1 MSGFPGVQDSTPTGA
16 GGPPVALSIAGTDS
30 GGGAGMTAD
39 VRAFAACGVH
49 GAVAVTAVTV
59 QNSLGVSG
67 VHEVPPDVVAAQ
79 IRTVADDMGV
89 DAAKTGMLASRQIIE
104 AVAGACDAVGIGR
117 GSTKRSGAGPSTGT
131 SVGEG
136 VPFVVDPV
144 AASMSGSPL
153 LADDALDAVRT
164 ELLPRATLVTP
175 NLDELALL
183 VDVKVVDEATAREAA
198 AALHDLG
205 AAAVLVKGGH
215 LEATTGRA
223 QPECVDLLSVD
234 GEVHEFRSP
243 RLDRPHTHGGGD
255 SLASAITAGLAR
267 GMSLVDA
274 VGLGKEFITRAVEH
288 SYPLGAGHGPV
299 STLWSAPL

>member
-1 MSGFPGVQDSTPTGA
+1 MTTTAADA
-16 GGPPVALSIAGTDS
+16 GRRGESPAVALSIAGTDS

-59 QNSLGVSG
+59 QNSLGVSD

-79 IRTVADDMGV
+79 IRTVAGDMGV
-89 DAAKTGMLASRQIIE
+89 DAAKTGMLATRSIIE
-104 AVAGACDAVGIGR
+104 AVVAACDEVGIGVT
-117 GSTKRSGAGPSTGT
+117 GST
-131 SVGEG
+131 
-136 VPFVVDPV
+136 PFVVDPV

-175 NLDELALL
+175 NLDEIALL
-183 VDVKVVDEATAREAA
+183 VGVKVVDEASAREAA
-198 AALHDLG
+198 AALHALG

-215 LEATTGRA
+215 LEASSGRP
-223 QPECVDLLSVD
+223 QQECVDLLSVD

-299 STLWSAPL
+299 RAMPM

>member
-1 MSGFPGVQDSTPTGA
+1 MTTARGSRRR
-16 GGPPVALSIAGTDS
+16 GGSPAVALAIAGTDS

-49 GAVAVTAVTV
+49 GSVAVTAVTV
-59 QNSLGVSG
+59 QDSLGVSG
-67 VHEVPPDVVAAQ
+67 FHEVPPEVVAAQ
-79 IRTVADDMGV
+79 IRTVAADMGV
-89 DAAKTGMLASRQIIE
+89 DAAKTGMLASREIIA
-104 AVAGACDAVGIGR
+104 AVVGACDSVGIG
-117 GSTKRSGAGPSTGT
+117 SGGI
-131 SVGEG
+131 
-136 VPFVVDPV
+136 PFVVDPV

-153 LADDALDAVRT
+153 LAEDALDAVRT

-175 NLDELALL
+175 NLDEIALL
-183 VDVKVVDEATAREAA
+183 VDVKVVDDASAREAA
-198 AALHDLG
+198 AALHGLG

-215 LEATTGRA
+215 LEASSGRP
-223 QPECVDLLSVD
+223 QPECVDLLSLSS

-299 STLWSAPL
+299 RAMPM

>member
-1 MSGFPGVQDSTPTGA
+1 MDARTQQASTT
-16 GGPPVALSIAGTDS
+16 PPVALSIAGTDS

-67 VHEVPPDVVAAQ
+67 FHEVPPEVVAGQ
-79 IRTVADDMGV
+79 IRTVAGDMGV
-89 DAAKTGMLASRQIIE
+89 DAAKTGMLASREIIE
-104 AVAGACDAVGIGR
+104 AVVGACDAVGIGR
-117 GSTKRSGAGPSTGT
+117 RAA
-131 SVGEG
+131 VGDG

-175 NLDELALL
+175 NLDEIALL
-183 VDVKVVDEATAREAA
+183 VDIKVVDEASALEAA
-198 AALHDLG
+198 AALHALG
-205 AAAVLVKGGH
+205 ATAVLVKGGH
-215 LEATTGRA
+215 LEATTGRR
-223 QPECVDLLSVD
+223 QSECVDLLSVD

-255 SLASAITAGLAR
+255 TLASAITAGLAR

-299 STLWSAPL
+299 RAMPL

>member
-1 MSGFPGVQDSTPTGA
+1 M
-16 GGPPVALSIAGTDS
+16 ALSIAGTDS

-67 VHEVPPDVVAAQ
+67 FHPIPPEVVADQ
-79 IRTVADDMGV
+79 IRTVAGDMGV
-89 DAAKTGMLASRQIIE
+89 DAAKTGMLATAEIIAAIA
-104 AVAGACDAVGIGR
+104 AVCDEVGIG
-117 GSTKRSGAGPSTGT
+117 SGGI
-131 SVGEG
+131 
-136 VPFVVDPV
+136 PFVVDPV
-144 AASMSGSPL
+144 AASMHGSSL

-164 ELLPRATLVTP
+164 QLLPRATLVTP
-175 NLDELALL
+175 NLDEIALL
-183 VDVKVVDEATAREAA
+183 VDVKVVDDASAREAA
-198 AALHDLG
+198 RALHDLG
-205 AAAVLVKGGH
+205 AHAVLVKGGH
-215 LEATTGRA
+215 LEATSGRR
-223 QPECVDLLSVD
+223 QDECVDLLSIV

-255 SLASAITAGLAR
+255 SLASSITAGLAR

-274 VGLGKEFITRAVEH
+274 VALGKRYITRAVED

-299 STLWSAPL
+299 SSLWAAAL